1 MATVLIV
8 DDSRLARI
16 VASKIVRQLKPD
28 WELVEAANAGEALA
42 AASSRRVDVALIDFN
57 MPGQDGLELAGE
69 LRRTYPEIPI
79 AIVSANI
86 QDEVVA
92 RARAVNAAFVAK
104 PVTEDSLGGFLS
116 GAALRLRKLSA

>member
-8 DDSRLARI
+8 DDSRLARL
-16 VASKIVRQLKPD
+16 VASKIVRQLRPD
-28 WELVEAANAGEALA
+28 WELLEAANASEALA
-42 AASSRRVDVALIDFN
+42 AASGRQVDVALIDFN

-104 PVTEDSLGGFLS
+104 PVTEDGLSGFLS
-116 GAALRLRKLSA
+116 GATLRLRKLSA

>member
-8 DDSRLARI
+8 DDSRLARL
-16 VASKIVRQLKPD
+16 VASKIVKQLKPE
-28 WELVEAANAGEALA
+28 WELVEASNASEALA
-42 AASSRRVDVALIDFN
+42 AASGRTIDVALIDFN
-57 MPGQDGLELAGE
+57 MPGRDGLELAGE
-69 LRRTYPEIPI
+69 LRQTYPDIPI

-104 PVTEDSLGGFLS
+104 PVTEDGLSGFVS
-116 GAALRLRKLSA
+116 GAALRLRKLGA

>member
-8 DDSRLARI
+8 DDSRLARL
-16 VASKIVRQLKPD
+16 VATKIVRQLKPD
-28 WELVEAANAGEALA
+28 WELVEAANAEEALT
-42 AASSRRVDVALIDFN
+42 AASDRRIDVALIDFN

-69 LRRTYPEIPI
+69 LRHAYPDIPI

-104 PVTEDSLGGFLS
+104 PVTEDGLAGFLS